1 VTPAGLKNFTKT
13 VYRQLTIYFLE
24 DIVASQEVAES
35 AATPRVNSAAQ
46 AVGANHE

>member
-1 VTPAGLKNFTKT
+1 MRKNFHKK
-13 VYRQLTIYFLE
+13 VCRQLTIYFIE
-24 DIVASQEVAES
+24 DIFASQEVAGS